1 VIPRDDSEQLKG
13 ADERPVSGNL
23 IPPMLG
29 LIGIGLIALG
39 VWAFGLPDNQSGALP
54 QCAAI
59 TDDRGRLDC
68 YDQLAAP
75 HQPAKGAI
83 APLHTRPR
91 EDSPREDSK

>member
-1 VIPRDDSEQLKG
+1 MIPQDDSEQLNG
-13 ADERPVSGNL
+13 EDERPVSGNL

-29 LIGIGLIALG
+29 LLGIGLIALS
-39 VWAFGLPDNQSGALP
+39 VWAFGMPDNQSGSALS

-59 TDDRGRLDC
+59 TDDRGRLGC

-83 APLHTRPR
+83 APLHTRPK
-91 EDSPREDSK
+91 EDSQ